1 MKLTTTTFVSVDGVM
16 QGIGAPDEDR
26 SGGFERGGWATPFF
40 DKETEVAIGEI
51 YKRADAFLLGRRT
64 FEIFA
69 GSWGSMADPGDNP
82 IWAALNTMPKYVVS
96 TTKMDPKWAN
106 TTVFSDDVAT
116 AVGELKAE
124 PGREL
129 QVHGSGALIRWLLDN
144 QLVDEMN
151 LLTFP
156 VVVGQGKR
164 LFPDSGSDRALQ
176 LIDSRV
182 TPSGVAIHVYRPNGR
197 PLYGTAAVDIKHV
210 K

>member
-40 DKETEVAIGEI
+40 DKETEAAIGEI

-82 IWAALNTMPKYVVS
+82 IWVALNTKPKYVVS
-96 TTKMDPKWAN
+96 TTKTDPKWAN

-124 PGREL
+124 PGCEL

-144 QLVDEMN
+144 QFVDEIN

-164 LFPDSGSDRALQ
+164 LFPDTGSDRALQ

-197 PLYGTAAVDIKHV
+197 PLYGTARVDMKRV